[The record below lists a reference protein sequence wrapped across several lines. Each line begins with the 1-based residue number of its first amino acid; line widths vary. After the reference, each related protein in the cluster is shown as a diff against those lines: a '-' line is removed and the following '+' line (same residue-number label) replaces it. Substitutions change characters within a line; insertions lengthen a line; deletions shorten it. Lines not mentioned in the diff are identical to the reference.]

1 MNYIDLRSDTVTLP
15 TDEMRRAMFEA
26 QVGDDVYQD
35 DPTINKLEAL
45 AAKMVGKEAAMF
57 VPSGTMGNQ
66 VSIMTHLRERGNEII
81 VSDECHVVAHEVGA
95 AAVLSQAFAR
105 TLHYENG
112 IPEPEKIRAA
122 VRGENIHFPK
132 TGLICL
138 ENPLASG
145 KVVPLSVMAE
155 VRKIADEKNIPI
167 HMDGA
172 RLFNAATAL
181 GVEASEIVKYVDS
194 VMFCLSKGLCAPVG
208 SMVAGSAEFIERA
221 RKNRKLLGG
230 GMRQAGFLAAA
241 GIIALEKMTKRLDVD
256 HANAKYMAK
265 KLSEMDGISIDLD
278 SVEINMVFFKLD
290 RPQELKDALPELML
304 KHGIKINGERTACSV
319 SLPRTV
325 SAKRISTRHW
335 KYLIP

>member
-181 GVEASEIVKYVDS
+181 GVEASEIVKYVENNGGDLEKFREQ
-194 VMFCLSKGLCAPVG
+194 VKGNPDMKAYFE
-208 SMVAGSAEFIERA
+208 SMV
-221 RKNRKLLGG
+221 
-230 GMRQAGFLAAA
+230 
-241 GIIALEKMTKRLDVD
+241 KMQKTVK
-256 HANAKYMAK
+256 
-265 KLSEMDGISIDLD
+265 I
-278 SVEINMVFFKLD
+278 
-290 RPQELKDALPELML
+290 LKDAAVAPKAE
-304 KHGIKINGERTACSV
+304 
-319 SLPRTV
+319 
-325 SAKRISTRHW
+325 
-335 KYLIP
+335 